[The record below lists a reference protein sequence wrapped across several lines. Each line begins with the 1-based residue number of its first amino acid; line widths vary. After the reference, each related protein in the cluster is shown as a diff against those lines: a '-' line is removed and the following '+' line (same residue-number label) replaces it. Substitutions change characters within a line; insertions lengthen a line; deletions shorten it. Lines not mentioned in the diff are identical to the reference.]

1 MDAAAQAQLDRG
13 RRVVELLKQP
23 QYKPVPVEEQVVSLY
38 AVTEGFL
45 DVVDPADI
53 PQAEK
58 DLVDFIK
65 TRHSEVINSIK
76 TTGELPE
83 DELKAAVEAFVNT
96 LEKKEE

>member
-1 MDAAAQAQLDRG
+1 M
-13 RRVVELLKQP
+13 KQP

-38 AVTEGFL
+38 AVTECFL

>member
-1 MDAAAQAQLDRG
+1 M
-13 RRVVELLKQP
+13 KQP

>member
-1 MDAAAQAQLDRG
+1 M
-13 RRVVELLKQP
+13 KQP

-45 DVVDPADI
+45 DVVEPADI

>member
-1 MDAAAQAQLDRG
+1 MLCLKTFSG

>member
-1 MDAAAQAQLDRG
+1 M
-13 RRVVELLKQP
+13 KQP

-45 DVVDPADI
+45 DVVEPADI

-83 DELKAAVEAFVNT
+83 DELKGAIEAFVNT
-96 LEKKEE
+96 LKKKEE